1 MIRKNGKTIHLTGK
15 DISYVMIESE
25 RKDLIHFYFG
35 SKLKDIDYSVNTHEW
50 KRGGFLITN
59 DVSLDEQG
67 QEYPSFGRRDLRM
80 PAYSVENGYSNTV
93 SELEVQE
100 YIIHKNTVAELKGMP
115 GLYMGDKKADTL
127 EIVLLDKSI
136 QLEVRLFYTVFDEY
150 NIIARNGVMKQTWKE
165 FR

>member
-1 MIRKNGKTIHLTGK
+1 
-15 DISYVMIESE
+15 
-25 RKDLIHFYFG
+25 
-35 SKLKDIDYSVNTHEW
+35 
-50 KRGGFLITN
+50 
-59 DVSLDEQG
+59 
-67 QEYPSFGRRDLRM
+67 M